1 MKIKR
6 IQSFIATINGVE
18 FTNEM
23 CFNIAEYILNLI
35 ENRFNIDFN
44 KYLIE
49 DLDELINDLYINS
62 ELSYSDIEQLLSDC
76 ILNAETFDS
85 LQFNVPYMDDYTE
98 WMNGRIAN
106 KAYTK

>member
-1 MKIKR
+1 MDIKR

-18 FTNEM
+18 FTNEIR
-23 CFNIAEYILNLI
+23 FNIIEYLLNLI
-35 ENRFNIDFN
+35 QNRFNIDFN

-76 ILNAETFDS
+76 IFNAETFDS
-85 LQFNVPYMDDYTE
+85 LQFNVTYMDDYTE
-98 WMNGRIAN
+98 WMNGRLAN

>member
-1 MKIKR
+1 MDIKR

-18 FTNEM
+18 FTNEIR
-23 CFNIAEYILNLI
+23 FNIIEYLLNLI
-35 ENRFNIDFN
+35 QNRFNIDFN

-85 LQFNVPYMDDYTE
+85 LQFNVTYMDDYTE
-98 WMNGRIAN
+98 WMNGRLAN

>member
-1 MKIKR
+1 MDIKR
-6 IQSFIATINGVE
+6 IQSFIATINDVE
-18 FTNEM
+18 FTNKIR
-23 CFNIAEYILNLI
+23 FNIVEYLLNLI
-35 ENRFNIDFN
+35 QNRFNIDFN
-44 KYLIE
+44 NYLIE

-76 ILNAETFDS
+76 ILNVETFNS

-98 WMNGRIAN
+98 WMNDRIAN

>member
-1 MKIKR
+1 MDIKR

-18 FTNEM
+18 FTSEIR
-23 CFNIAEYILNLI
+23 FNIIEYLLNLI
-35 ENRFNIDFN
+35 QNRFNIDFN

-85 LQFNVPYMDDYTE
+85 LQFNVTYMDDYTE
-98 WMNGRIAN
+98 WMNGRLAN